1 MSKLAKFKRKKF
13 VGVMTEITQRFK
25 ESVDEQIKVENFQ
38 PKRKLLTK
46 PKFVMENTLNFA
58 TFEVKFLDK

>member
-1 MSKLAKFKRKKF
+1 VNEICWRHS
-13 VGVMTEITQRFK
+13 EITQRFP
-25 ESVDEQIKVENFQ
+25 ESVDEQTKVENFQ

-58 TFEVKFLDK
+58 TFEVKFWEKEIIAR